1 LTELVGGAAKE
12 TLLRQL
18 TKAKLKRPGG
28 DAGTGSED
36 TISIWEDTPCIAH
49 DQVELGHHEEGRVPA
64 MSRFPFR
71 IRRAY
76 NPK

>member
-1 LTELVGGAAKE
+1 MQELD
-12 TLLRQL
+12 R
-18 TKAKLKRPGG
+18 
-28 DAGTGSED
+28 ED
-36 TISIWEDTPCIAH
+36 TISIWEDTPFIAH
-49 DQVELGHHEEGRVPA
+49 DQAELGHHEEGRVPA